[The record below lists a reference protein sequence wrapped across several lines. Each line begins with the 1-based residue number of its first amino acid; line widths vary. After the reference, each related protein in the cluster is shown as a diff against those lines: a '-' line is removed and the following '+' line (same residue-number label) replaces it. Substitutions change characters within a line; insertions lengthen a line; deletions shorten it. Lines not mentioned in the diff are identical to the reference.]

1 MSVTWN
7 RLERFSFSKFEI
19 FSLARTWCLVFI
31 ITLDVALSELHS
43 DLSVFLLRYEVS
55 PVNIFLSPWHVPGS
69 VVTITQNDYKTGLA
83 VSPER
88 NQILIT
94 SYLSQPPLTTLT
106 DD

>member
-43 DLSVFLLRYEVS
+43 DLSVFLLKYEVS
-55 PVNIFLSPWHVPGS
+55 PVNIFLSPS
-69 VVTITQNDYKTGLA
+69 LTRRARARARKCCNNY
-83 VSPER
+83 PE
-88 NQILIT
+88 
-94 SYLSQPPLTTLT
+94 
-106 DD
+106 